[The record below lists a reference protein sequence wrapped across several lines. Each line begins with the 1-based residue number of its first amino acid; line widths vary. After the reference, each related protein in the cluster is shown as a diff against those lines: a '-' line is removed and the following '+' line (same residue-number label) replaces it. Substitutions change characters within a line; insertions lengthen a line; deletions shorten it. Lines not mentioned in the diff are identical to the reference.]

1 MEIRY
6 LVVGILIFGGI
17 ITGMG
22 LFAADLTSTY
32 KVNNT
37 DDLSYLD
44 ESQAMIGETANH
56 TNIFKQTEITGIDIL
71 DVPFMIARSAYQIL
85 KLSFSSLDI
94 ANTLISQTADY
105 LGLPTWFTNLIGGII
120 GALFLFVVLSV
131 LLKYRI

>member
-6 LVVGILIFGGI
+6 LVVGMLIFGGI

-32 KVNNT
+32 EVNNT

-44 ESQAMIGETANH
+44 ESQTIIGETANY
-56 TNIFKQTEITGIDIL
+56 TTIFKQTDITGISIL
-71 DVPFMIARSAYQIL
+71 DVPFMIAKSAYQIL

-94 ANTLISQTADY
+94 ANTLIAQTADY
-105 LGLPTWFTNLIGGII
+105 LGLPTWFTSLVGGII
-120 GALFLFVVLSV
+120 GALFLFVVVSV
-131 LLKYRI
+131 LLKYKI